1 MDVVHFNSTNTLCIY
16 KKRGYAGDN
25 AKVISISN
33 GAIAD
38 HKRIRKVGSPVRFGY
53 LGPLTTHKGYN
64 LFKNACDALWQSG
77 EHNFEAHIFI
87 EINNPPPYM
96 ICHKPY
102 SYQEL
107 PNVMDQFDVL
117 VTPSEW
123 EETFGFTVLEALS
136 YGIPVIVSEKV
147 GAKDLI
153 LEGKNGFVVDGTIQ
167 GVKDC
172 LKKLINNPLIVQQM
186 NSNIVDSFYVK
197 TMAEHACEIE
207 MLYRKKVIIEEE

>member
-1 MDVVHFNSTNTLCIY
+1 M
-16 KKRGYAGDN
+16 
-25 AKVISISN
+25 
-33 GAIAD
+33 
-38 HKRIRKVGSPVRFGY
+38 
-53 LGPLTTHKGYN
+53 
-64 LFKNACDALWQSG
+64 FKNACDALWQSG
-77 EHNFEAHIFI
+77 NHNFEAHIFV
-87 EINNPPPYM
+87 EINNPPSYM

-102 SYQEL
+102 SYKEL
-107 PNVMDQFDVL
+107 SNVMNQLDV
-117 VTPSEW
+117 VITPSEC

-172 LKKLINNPLIVQQM
+172 LKKLINNPLIVQKM

-207 MLYRKKVIIEEE
+207 LLYQK